1 MKTALAGRAL
11 CRPANC
17 FAIVP
22 RGTIWW
28 MAGGLK
34 LRSERTKRQLEL
46 RLERIHARSSYV
58 LFGEESF
65 CEEPALYRFAR

>member
-1 MKTALAGRAL
+1 
-11 CRPANC
+11 
-17 FAIVP
+17 
-22 RGTIWW
+22 

-46 RLERIHARSSYV
+46 RLERIHACSSYV